1 MVSTEE
7 TVATFFTVLLVI
19 GFLSAFAFM
28 GLLKLNAKTSEIQ
41 DGRTKSKN
49 AKAKA
54 RAKRYKNFTDYFWS
68 DKDRFI
74 NISIFLIFFI
84 FLGLATESYFGIIFS
99 IVMTIVSVFFLLFAY
114 KSYKEFPDK
123 ALAELTKFETAIK
136 ESVEKE
142 VSFDGDNIQVFSN
155 DDEKFDTKPQIFKFP
170 VEVTKI
176 HFPPFEMIAKRQEII
191 ATRKFEYLV
200 LSREYFSIGKGAS
213 KFDLLNPT
221 PPKAGE
227 FHEYYYS
234 QMRNVQYDSKTE
246 CINIIYRDHEDDVS
260 FPCKK
265 LNKDLGPSMKALKEK
280 LRLNERQ
287 KMKKIEEQKHY
298 EDIKDKRV
306 NIKKEEESKE
316 KEEEKS
322 E

>member
-7 TVATFFTVLLVI
+7 TIATFFTVLLVI
-19 GFLSAFAFM
+19 GFLGAWSFM
-28 GLLKLNAKTSEIQ
+28 ALLKFNAKTSQ
-41 DGRTKSKN
+41 RKDKKV
-49 AKAKA
+49 KAKK
-54 RAKRYKNFTDYFWS
+54 AKLKQRTAKLNNFSDYFWS

-74 NISIFLIFFI
+74 YISIFLVFFV
-84 FLGLATESYFGIIFS
+84 FLGLVTESFAGIIFS
-99 IVMTIVSVFFLLFAY
+99 LAMTLVSVLFLLFAY
-114 KSYKEFPDK
+114 HSYQQFPKK
-123 ALAELTKFETAIK
+123 AKAALNAFEATIRA
-136 ESVEKE
+136 SVEKE
-142 VSFDGDNIQVFSN
+142 VSFDGDNIQIFSN
-155 DDEKFDTKPQIFKFP
+155 KDEAFDTTPEIFEFP

-176 HFPPFEMIAKRQEII
+176 PFPPFEVLPKNQEII
-191 ATRKFEYLV
+191 ATRKYEFLV

-213 KFDLLNPT
+213 KFDLLSPN

-234 QMRNVQYDSKTE
+234 QMRNVKYNAQTQ

-265 LNKDLGPSMKALKEK
+265 LAGNLGPVMQALKEK

-287 KMKKIEEQKHY
+287 KMRKIEEHKLY
-298 EDIKDKRV
+298 EDIKDKRKV
-306 NIKKEEESKE
+306 PEAVEE
-316 KEEEKS
+316 KEEAKS

>member
-7 TVATFFTVLLVI
+7 TMATFFTVLLVM
-19 GFLSAFAFM
+19 GFLGAFAFM
-28 GLLKLNAKTSEIQ
+28 GLLKLNAKTSEIK
-41 DGRTKSKN
+41 DSRIKSK
-49 AKAKA
+49 KAKVKA
-54 RAKRYKNFTDYFWS
+54 RDKRNKSFTDYFWS

-99 IVMTIVSVFFLLFAY
+99 IVMTVVSILFLLFAY
-114 KSYKEFPDK
+114 KSYKEFPGK
-123 ALAELTKFETAIK
+123 ASAELSKFETAIK
-136 ESVEKE
+136 KSVEKE
-142 VSFDGDNIQVFSN
+142 VSFDGDNIQIFSN
-155 DDEKFDTKPQIFKFP
+155 DDERFDTKPQIFKFP

-176 HFPPFEMIAKRQEII
+176 PFPPFEMMAKRQEII
-191 ATRKFEYLV
+191 ATRKFEFLV

-213 KFDLLNPT
+213 KFDLLSPV
-221 PPKAGE
+221 PAKAGE

-234 QMRNVQYDSKTE
+234 QMRNVQYDASTE

-265 LNKDLGPSMKALKEK
+265 LNKDLGPAMKALKEK

-287 KMKKIEEQKHY
+287 KMRKIEEQKHY
-298 EDIKDKRV
+298 EDIKDNRR
-306 NIKKEEESKE
+306 EPE
-316 KEEEKS
+316 KVEEEKS